1 MTDKYS
7 RVVDLLA
14 QPTFENCKLKAY
26 FDNAGIPTIGIGT
39 IKYPDGT
46 RVKMGDVCTKEQAED
61 WCLDHCKKFVFGAVD
76 KLQSNYKF
84 NDDVWVALCSLA
96 YNIGSALSGQSI
108 LAALKNG
115 NLNDLAL
122 AFRKYVLVNGEPSKG
137 LKNRR
142 ENEIKIF
149 LKENK

>member
-1 MTDKYS
+1 MTDKYM
-7 RVVDLLA
+7 RVVQTLA

-26 FDNAGIPTIGIGT
+26 LDSGGIPTIGIGT
-39 IKYPDGT
+39 IKKPDGT
-46 RVKMGDVCTKEQAED
+46 RIKMGDTCTKEQAEE
-61 WCLDHCKKFVFGAVD
+61 WCLDHCKKSVFPAVD
-76 KLQSNYKF
+76 KLQSIYKF
-84 NDDVWVALCSLA
+84 NDDVFAALCCLA

-108 LAALKNG
+108 LTALKNG

-122 AFRKYVLVNGEPSKG
+122 AFRKYILVDGKPCDG

-149 LKENK
+149 LKGNE